1 MADGIGR
8 RILGLLGALGLAGCD
23 GPVVQTLFMR
33 SVGNWSELV
42 YASTDGPLFVE
53 ILGEP
58 FQGGREELA
67 QAVTRAMANA
77 LAERKTDFTTDAK
90 AAPHPNY
97 RVRMAFQPPKTLS
110 GRDLCSGEP
119 FRPAPPEADKL
130 TVTMVFCAREQ
141 MLSEVR
147 GWARKIDSPQ
157 NPRLAELI
165 GHATRALFS
174 RDGR

>member
-1 MADGIGR
+1 MADGIGK

-33 SVGNWSELV
+33 SVGNWSELI
-42 YASTDGPLFVE
+42 YATTDGPLYVE

-58 FQGGREELA
+58 FQGGRDELA
-67 QAVTRAMANA
+67 EAVTRAMSQAI
-77 LAERKTDFTTDAK
+77 AERKTAFTADLK

-97 RVRMAFQPPKTLS
+97 RVVVAFQPPKTLS
-110 GRDLCSGEP
+110 GHELCTGEP
-119 FRPAPPEADKL
+119 YRPAPPEADKL
-130 TVTMVFCAREQ
+130 ALAMVFCAREQ

-147 GWARKIDSPQ
+147 GWTRKVDGPQ
-157 NPRLAELI
+157 NPRLAESI
-165 GHATRALFS
+165 GQVTRALFS